1 MPATTGRVTFGP
13 FELDLET
20 GELRKGGR
28 LVKLPPQ
35 PATVLCLLA
44 RDAGKLVTR
53 DQIRRKLWDDST
65 FVDYDLALDYCVNRI
80 RAALADEA
88 RSPTYIE
95 TLPRRGYRFIAAVAR
110 RRRFAEPTLAV
121 LPFEN
126 LNGDPA
132 QDYFA
137 DGVTAALIA
146 ELARIP
152 ALRVMS
158 RQSVLHLKGSRQT
171 IDEIARDL
179 QVDGVIEGAA
189 LHEGTRV
196 RVTVQLTLAE
206 PERHAWA
213 QSYHCDL
220 SAVLQSQR
228 DAARAIASS
237 VVTALTP
244 ERAASVGGSTAPQ
257 LPTQPP
263 AIVEAYLKGAAELGK
278 ASAESLSKAL
288 RHFREITLEAPD
300 FAPGLAGHAVCLYC
314 LGWFGHAPAREVFA
328 AARQLAAQAVAVDDT
343 VSGAHH
349 ALATMHWLLDGDLRA
364 AEREFRR
371 ATELSPSDADA
382 HTLYAL
388 FLSGTARYAESIEEA
403 DYALRLGPAALV
415 QNQAAAWVH
424 LHAGQF
430 PEAEAHAVRT
440 ISLFP
445 DSLQP
450 HFVLGWALWRQG
462 RSEEAVATFERCLAL
477 SREALS
483 LSFLGHAYARL
494 GRMVEARRLLQETE
508 ALLAEG
514 RASPIAFVILHAGL
528 GEVDAAFEWLEKVCR
543 LRVDHNW
550 LTVGFPGID
559 PLRPDPRF
567 GTLVRQLG
575 LQFAQPPPLG

>member
-1 MPATTGRVTFGP
+1 VQATTGRVTFGP
-13 FELDLET
+13 FELDLEI

-28 LVKLPPQ
+28 LLKLPPQ
-35 PATVLCLLA
+35 PATVLCLLVA
-44 RDAGKLVTR
+44 DAGKLVTR

-65 FVDYDLALDYCVNRI
+65 FVDYDLALDYCVNRV
-80 RAALADEA
+80 RAVLGDEA
-88 RSPTYIE
+88 RSPTYVE
-95 TLPRRGYRFIAAVAR
+95 TLPRRGYRFIAPVAR
-110 RRRFAEPTLAV
+110 RRRFTEPTLAV

-132 QDYFA
+132 REYFA
-137 DGVTAALIA
+137 DGVTAALIS
-146 ELARIP
+146 ELGRIP
-152 ALRVMS
+152 ALRVLS
-158 RQSVLHLKGSRQT
+158 RQSVLHLKGSRRT
-171 IDEIARDL
+171 VEEIAGDL
-179 QVDGVIEGAA
+179 EVDGVIEGAT

-196 RVTVQLTLAE
+196 RVTVQLVLAD

-213 QSYHCDL
+213 QSYDCDL
-220 SAVLQSQR
+220 SAILQSQR
-228 DAARAIASS
+228 DAARAIAAS
-237 VVTALTP
+237 VSCALTP
-244 ERAASVGGSTAPQ
+244 DRGAGAPSPAAT
-257 LPTQPP
+257 LPSLPP

-278 ASAESLSKAL
+278 ASADSLSNAL

-328 AARQLAAQAVAVDDT
+328 AAKQLAAQAVAVDDT

-349 ALATMHWLLDGDLRA
+349 ALATMHWLLDNDLQS

-388 FLSGTARYAESIEEA
+388 FLSGTARYAESIGEVE
-403 DYALRLGPAALV
+403 YALRLSPAALV

-430 PEAEAHAVRT
+430 PEAEAQAARSIT
-440 ISLFP
+440 LFP
-445 DSLQP
+445 EALQP
-450 HFVLGWALWRQG
+450 HFVLGWAMWRQG
-462 RSEEAVATFERCLAL
+462 RSDEAVAAFEKCLAL

-483 LSFLGHAYARL
+483 LSFLGHVYARM
-494 GRMVEARRLLQETE
+494 GRVADARRLLQETE
-508 ALLAEG
+508 ALLVDG

-528 GEVDAAFEWLEKVCR
+528 GDLDSAFDWLDKVCR
-543 LRVDHNW
+543 LRIDRNW

-559 PLRPDPRF
+559 PLRRDPRF
-567 GTLVRQLG
+567 ETLVRPLG
-575 LQFAQPPPLG
+575 TQSAQPARLA